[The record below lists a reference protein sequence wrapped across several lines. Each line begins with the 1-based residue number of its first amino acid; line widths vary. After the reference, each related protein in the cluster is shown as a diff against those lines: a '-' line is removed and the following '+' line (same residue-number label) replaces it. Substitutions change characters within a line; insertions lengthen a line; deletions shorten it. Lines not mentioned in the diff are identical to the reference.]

1 MIGAGT
7 VCVKIAGRDAGQ
19 KVVVLSVKGSFAD
32 VVGLRKARKVN
43 LKHLEPTADKL
54 DPKLKEEEILKK
66 LEYTRKTRK
75 EKKGEK

>member
-19 KVVVLSVKGSFAD
+19 KVVIISVKGNFAD
-32 VVGLRKARKVN
+32 VVGLRKSRKVN
-43 LKHLEPTADKL
+43 LKHLEPTSEKM
-54 DPKLKEEEILKK
+54 DPKLKEDEILKK
-66 LEYTRKTRK
+66 LEFTRRIRK